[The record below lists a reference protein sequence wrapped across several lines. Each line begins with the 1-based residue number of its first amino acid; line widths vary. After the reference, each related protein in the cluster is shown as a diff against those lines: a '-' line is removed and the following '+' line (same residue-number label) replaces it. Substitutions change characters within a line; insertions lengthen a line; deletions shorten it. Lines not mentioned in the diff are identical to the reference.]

1 VGVLPDV
8 PAIDRVFDYL
18 VPEDLAEQVS
28 GGTIVRVPLQGRRV
42 RGWIVEEA
50 GRRPPPDVTLR
61 AIAGVSG
68 WGPPAPVI
76 ELARWAA
83 WRWAGRTATFLR
95 TASPDRAVPSL
106 PPPPCPRRP
115 GSQPDVPLAGDALA
129 GPKSV
134 LRLPPAHDPFA
145 VVAAAAARGPALV
158 LVPSVAAAAATA
170 ERLRDLDVPVALLP
184 RDWAQARAGGCTV
197 VGTRTAAWA
206 PLPDLASV
214 VVVDGHDEAY
224 RQERAPTWNGRLVA
238 SERAR
243 RAGAPCVVV
252 SPCPDLET
260 LAWGPLLVPARK
272 EEREGWPV
280 LDVVDRRPDDPRTG
294 LYGER
299 LVTLLRSGRRVV
311 CVLNRK
317 GRGRLLAC
325 ASCGGLARCERCS
338 AAVEQVDGAGGDEG
352 AGLRCRRCGHR
363 RPLLCTVCGSG
374 RLRILRAGVSRA
386 REELEALA
394 GRPVGQVTGDSTDVP
409 GEPLLLGTEAVLH
422 RAPAADAVAFLDF
435 DQELLAPTYR
445 APERALALL
454 ARAGRLVGGRR
465 SGGRVVVQ
473 TRLPDHA
480 VLAAA
485 LHGDPG
491 RLAAAESAR
500 RAALRLP
507 PSAALAL
514 VSGPAAAALVG
525 RLTGVEVLGP
535 DEDRW
540 LVRAGDHQALCEAL
554 AAAPRPPGR
563 LRVEVDPSVA

>member
-1 VGVLPDV
+1 MAP
-8 PAIDRVFDYL
+8 
-18 VPEDLAEQVS
+18 
-28 GGTIVRVPLQGRRV
+28 GTIVRIPLQGRRV
-42 RGWIVEEA
+42 RGWVVEA
-50 GRRPPPDVTLR
+50 GRRPSPGVTLR
-61 AIAGVSG
+61 TIARVSG

-76 ELARWAA
+76 ELAQWAA

-95 TASPDRAVPSL
+95 TASPERTVPSL
-106 PPPPCPRRP
+106 PPPPPPPRRTP
-115 GSQPDVPLAGDALA
+115 HLDGLDALLARDALA
-129 GPKSV
+129 EQRSV

-158 LVPSVAAAAATA
+158 LVPSIAGAAETA
-170 ERLRDLDVPVALLP
+170 ERLRDLGVPVALLP
-184 RDWAQARAGGCTV
+184 GDWARARAGGCTV
-197 VGTRTAAWA
+197 VGARAAAWA

-224 RQERAPTWNGRLVA
+224 RQERAPTWSGRLVA

-243 RAGAPCVVV
+243 RAGVPCVVV

-260 LAWGPLLVPARK
+260 LAWGSLLVPARK

-294 LYGER
+294 LYGDR
-299 LVTLLRSGRRVV
+299 LVALLRSGRRVV

-338 AAVEQVDGAGGDEG
+338 TAVEQVDDGAGGDRN

-363 RPLLCTVCGSG
+363 RPLVCAACGSG
-374 RLRILRAGVSRA
+374 RLRVLRAGVSRA
-386 REELEALA
+386 REELEALV
-394 GRPVGQVTGDSTDVP
+394 GRPVGQVTGDSADVP
-409 GEPLLLGTEAVLH
+409 DDRLLLGTEAVLH
-422 RAPAADAVAFLDF
+422 RVPAADAVAFLDF

-473 TRLPDHA
+473 TRLPDHE

-491 RLAAAESAR
+491 RLAAVESVR

-507 PSAALAL
+507 PEAAVAV
-514 VSGPAAAALVG
+514 VSGPVAAAFVE
-525 RLTGVEVLGP
+525 RLADVEVLGP
-535 DEDRW
+535 DEGRW
-540 LVRAGDHQALCEAL
+540 LVRAGDHHALCQAL

-563 LRVEVDPSVA
+563 LRVEVDPLRA